1 MRSLHVR
8 SAAVLAALSLAL
20 TACATQTPTPEAVPA
35 PTTEVS
41 APVKTSEPKAK
52 TKKKTPKKDATKLKS
67 NPLQLTWP
75 TPTPPAPEEAV
86 EGTTVFKTA
95 KRVGGIDC
103 SVDKCVALTYDD
115 GPGAY
120 TEKLLK
126 HLRDGNAKATF
137 FMVGRQANARPD
149 VVRKVAAE
157 GHLIA
162 NHTWNHPDLRRLSA
176 SGQKSEVDSTAKTL
190 RKLSGQSV
198 TMLRP
203 PYGAYNANTR
213 NLGVSLI
220 MWDVDTMDWK
230 TRSTSETVRRA
241 LAGVKPGSIILMH
254 DIHAPTVA
262 AAPQLIS
269 ELKKRGY
276 VLVTVDQLLGSGK
289 AGKVYFSR

>member
-20 TACATQTPTPEAVPA
+20 TACATQPPAPEAVPA
-35 PTTEVS
+35 PLAEVS
-41 APVKTSEPKAK
+41 TPTQTAAPKPKAE
-52 TKKKTPKKDATKLKS
+52 KKDASKPKAAPLK
-67 NPLQLTWP
+67 LTWP
-75 TPTPPAPEEAV
+75 TPTPPTPEEAAT
-86 EGTTVFKTA
+86 GTTVFKTA
-95 KRVGGIDC
+95 KRIGGIDC
-103 SVDKCVALTYDD
+103 SIDKCVALTYDD

-137 FMVGRQANARPD
+137 FMVGRMANARPD

-162 NHTWNHPDLRRLSA
+162 NHTWNHPDLRKLSA
-176 SGQKSEVDSTAKTL
+176 SGQKSEIDSTAKTL
-190 RKLSGQSV
+190 RKLSGQPV

-203 PYGAYNANTR
+203 PYGAYNSNTR
-213 NLGVSLI
+213 ELGVSLI

-262 AAPQLIS
+262 AAPQLIK

-289 AGKVYFSR
+289 AGKVYFRR